1 MRDVMLNAYET
12 MRAFDRSTLRLVE
25 PLRALRMV
33 HYSAWIARRW
43 ADPIFKQTFPEFV
56 TYSYWVEEADTLDEQ
71 LRLIS

>member
-1 MRDVMLNAYET
+1 
-12 MRAFDRSTLRLVE
+12 VE

-56 TYSYWVEEADTLDEQ
+56 TYPYWVEEADALEEQ
-71 LRLIS
+71 LRLIG